1 MMFIQ
6 KYIYKYAYRYAG
18 KCQKKNFNIYIGK
31 YIKKHIKYRKK
42 NFEYQLLIVLID
54 NDNDKKFEK
63 GVKELSIENKKFS
76 EYLYQKNKEIYEEK
90 KNNYSYRLI
99 NDKSHV
105 ENLVEGSKDYVNIS
119 EDELT
124 KDIVIFS
131 VEMQEMFKKSDLVA
145 KTKIQEHW
153 FMRLPIYML
162 CMSMIYIL
170 KMYEEYYENYMK
182 KIIITLVYIL
192 SIYMVSIR
200 FHQSVLAETKKLSS
214 EIYSKKKNELY
225 KNMCKQN

>member
-1 MMFIQ
+1 MFIQ

-124 KDIVIFS
+124 KDIV
-131 VEMQEMFKKSDLVA
+131 
-145 KTKIQEHW
+145 
-153 FMRLPIYML
+153 
-162 CMSMIYIL
+162 
-170 KMYEEYYENYMK
+170 
-182 KIIITLVYIL
+182 
-192 SIYMVSIR
+192 
-200 FHQSVLAETKKLSS
+200 
-214 EIYSKKKNELY
+214 
-225 KNMCKQN
+225 